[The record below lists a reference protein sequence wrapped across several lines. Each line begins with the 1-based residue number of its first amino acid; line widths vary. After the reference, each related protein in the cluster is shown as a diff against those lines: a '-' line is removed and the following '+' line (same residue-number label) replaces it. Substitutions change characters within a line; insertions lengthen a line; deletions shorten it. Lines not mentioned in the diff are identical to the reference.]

1 MSVSAFNQSVVNLPN
16 GATPNLPGN
25 AKGATVSAA
34 VTVSATS
41 GPSFSGV
48 TSQSGPMFAAAPSM
62 AQGSGGGALAAGSAG
77 ATGQGFFVSL
87 KGFFSP
93 AKPVLPGNPP
103 PRPFPQKP
111 DPVYSRFSHD
121 ELAQKLLNNF
131 SVFSNK
137 KEPSYITK
145 QDLKDRAERSLTG
158 YAHKDSNTRLAREI
172 LKRPD
177 LLQALDRNGSTGGL
191 DQKLTRQNIRDVIL
205 SDSPLK
211 YKDDK
216 ELAKDLLD
224 NFNGF
229 KDKSRDNPLDKF
241 LDKFRKDDI
250 KLDNIYQKAITKPT
264 GDPNQDKLTDLAKE
278 LTNRAELLRKMDN
291 AGGRDEDGRI
301 SRWGLRKLS
310 R

>member
-48 TSQSGPMFAAAPSM
+48 TSQPGPMFAAAPSM
-62 AQGSGGGALAAGSAG
+62 AQGSGSVELAAGSAG

-93 AKPVLPGNPP
+93 AKPVIPGNPP

-111 DPVYSRFSHD
+111 DPVYSQFSHD

-131 SVFSNK
+131 SGFSS
-137 KEPSYITK
+137 KENSSYITQ

-177 LLQALDRNGSTGGL
+177 LLLALDRNGSTGGL

-216 ELAKDLLD
+216 ELAEATLK

-229 KDKSRDNPLDKF
+229 KDKFWQR
-241 LDKFRKDDI
+241 DI

-264 GDPNQDKLTDLAKE
+264 GDPDNDNLTYLAKE

-291 AGGRDEDGRI
+291 TGGRDEDGRI
-301 SRWGLRKLS
+301 SKEGLRKLS

>member
-93 AKPVLPGNPP
+93 AKPVIPGNPP

-216 ELAKDLLD
+216 ELAKDLLK
-224 NFNGF
+224 NFSRLE
-229 KDKSRDNPLDKF
+229 DKSWDQFWR
-241 LDKFRKDDI
+241 REI
-250 KLDNIYQKAITKPT
+250 KLDKIYQTAIKDLT
-264 GDPNQDKLTDLAKE
+264 GNPKKDELTYLAKE
-278 LTNRAELLRKMDN
+278 LTNRSELLQKMDN
-291 AGGRDEDGRI
+291 TAGRDEDGRI
-301 SRWGLRKLS
+301 SWWGLRKLS